1 MSVWKP
7 IKKTPT
13 CKDQTRH
20 GQIVNQDWTL
30 TLSRNR
36 DNHDINNWANFI
48 CSASLLRL
56 CAGVKTIFRKYGLHA
71 KYKQTMSPHQII
83 NSRVVYHQTSIF
95 VCFYRW
101 VRMESYNC
109 APLISVQCFFLLR
122 AGSQSPRDTLTRS
135 RGRQTFD
142 QKHTVVSCLVDDFM
156 DPDFVSVWFYLQP
169 ETKFFFSLQIAIY
182 RVFNGQWVIN
192 KLSCLR
198 SGPPANKSERPSVN
212 KRATDQLGL
221 GGLSNFGGGG
231 GGILK
236 HSPTHSQV
244 PTTDHH
250 SLANDDC
257 FDEQTHLAIH
267 KSLGADTASISFR
280 LSTE

>member
-1 MSVWKP
+1 MF
-7 IKKTPT
+7 
-13 CKDQTRH
+13 
-20 GQIVNQDWTL
+20 
-30 TLSRNR
+30 LSLGP
-36 DNHDINNWANFI
+36 DGV
-48 CSASLLRL
+48 LKLRSFNL
-56 CAGVKTIFRKYGLHA
+56 RPV
-71 KYKQTMSPHQII
+71 
-83 NSRVVYHQTSIF
+83 
-95 VCFYRW
+95 
-101 VRMESYNC
+101 
-109 APLISVQCFFLLR
+109 FFLVASCYTVA
-122 AGSQSPRDTLTRS
+122 AGYINQIKGTTDLWPKTHRRVL
-135 RGRQTFD
+135 
-142 QKHTVVSCLVDDFM
+142 SCLVDDFM

-221 GGLSNFGGGG
+221 GGWWNFKTLPHPLSGAD
-231 GGILK
+231 
-236 HSPTHSQV
+236 HWP
-244 PTTDHH
+244 PHH
-250 SLANDDC
+250 SLGNDDC

>member
-1 MSVWKP
+1 MF
-7 IKKTPT
+7 
-13 CKDQTRH
+13 
-20 GQIVNQDWTL
+20 
-30 TLSRNR
+30 LSLGP
-36 DNHDINNWANFI
+36 DGV
-48 CSASLLRL
+48 LKLRSFNL
-56 CAGVKTIFRKYGLHA
+56 RPV
-71 KYKQTMSPHQII
+71 
-83 NSRVVYHQTSIF
+83 
-95 VCFYRW
+95 
-101 VRMESYNC
+101 
-109 APLISVQCFFLLR
+109 FFLVASCYTVA
-122 AGSQSPRDTLTRS
+122 AGYINQIKGTTDLWPKTHRRVL
-135 RGRQTFD
+135 
-142 QKHTVVSCLVDDFM
+142 SCLVDDFM

-244 PTTDHH
+244 PTTEHH